1 MLEMKQET
9 FDTLCSWIELSD
21 DELYT
26 INDLQVKLQNIAH
39 GDETLAYSKQQI
51 KRKLIDKYGDH
62 LFFAEI
68 AGKSNVICFRNMASC
83 IINEQWYNKKQ
94 TSIEDES
101 VRVITAAA
109 KLIRSEIREMT
120 CDMMSY
126 LTPSDFSEVDSC

>member
-39 GDETLAYSKQQI
+39 GDETLVYSKQQI

-83 IINEQWYNKKQ
+83 MNL
-94 TSIEDES
+94 D
-101 VRVITAAA
+101 
-109 KLIRSEIREMT
+109 LIWHLGYFYH
-120 CDMMSY
+120 D
-126 LTPSDFSEVDSC
+126 